1 MKDFEKKILKY
12 ILILLG
18 MFLIIFLFN
27 TIVLTSI
34 NFHQFKDFDKTYNLF
49 KIIPPI
55 IIDIIFGF
63 ILYVDCR
70 TEIRNRYL
78 IPVLGAV
85 LPIVGLMFYFIEK
98 YALLKII
105 DNDK

>member
-27 TIVLTSI
+27 TIVLTSV
-34 NFHQFKDFDKTYNLF
+34 NFHQFKDFDKAYNLT

-63 ILYVDCR
+63 ILYMDCR
-70 TEIRNRYL
+70 TEIRNKYL
-78 IPVLGAV
+78 IPVLGAMA
-85 LPIVGLMFYFIEK
+85 PIVGLMLYFIEK
-98 YALLKII
+98 TALQKNLS
-105 DNDK
+105 